1 MNDKT
6 KQSPCAHAL
15 LVLDCSGS
23 MNSHRAQT
31 IQSVNSFLQ
40 VQKESDVET
49 KITNIFF
56 NDTVNKHESKEV
68 KDMPELSMESYQCH
82 GSTALFDAIG
92 HTITSHQPKPD
103 ELTMVVIMTD
113 GMENASREYSLT
125 VVRDLIEEKTKQ
137 GWLFTFLGADLSS
150 SRDADDLGIKKE
162 DQKFFKKTDMKK
174 VVDDVSR
181 SFNSS
186 KLAPR
191 FLTADELCLLDEGHR
206 KVIVDTGSPLSFSDE
221 RILHFLNDRYAR
233 SSHALLPIIQKYLS
247 SQICGLIGM
256 DILSQ
261 YDLSFGYDWGLGRWI
276 VKPWQANL
284 LEGDP
289 FRVEYF
295 GGVPV
300 VEAIVDGMRGK
311 FFLDTGATISFI
323 RKRRID
329 QQPYLGEAEDFF
341 PTLGIFSTDLYRCR
355 LEFANH
361 EFSDSMGVM
370 PDGLEMLIPDGI
382 DGIIGLNVLKN
393 SNINFG
399 FKSHVFSIS

>member
-1 MNDKT
+1 
-6 KQSPCAHAL
+6 CAHAL

-23 MNSHRAQT
+23 MNSHRNQT

-56 NDTVNKHESKEV
+56 NDTVDKHESKRV
-68 KDMPELSMESYQCH
+68 QNMPELSADNYRCH

-92 HTITSHQPKPD
+92 HTITSHQPESD

-125 VVRDLIEEKTKQ
+125 TVKKLIEEKTKQ

-150 SRDADDLGIKKE
+150 SRDADDLGIRKE
-162 DQKFFKKTDMKK
+162 DQKFFKKNDMKK

-186 KLAPR
+186 KLTPR

-206 KVIVDTGSPLSFSDE
+206 KVIVDTGSPISFSDE
-221 RILHFLNDRYAR
+221 STLRFLNDRYVR
-233 SSHALLPIIQKYLS
+233 SNHALLPMIQKYLS
-247 SQICGLIGM
+247 SQIGGLIGM

-261 YDLSFGYDWGLGRWI
+261 YDLSFRYDRGLDRWI
-276 VKPWQANL
+276 VKPWQADTSA
-284 LEGDP
+284 GYP
-289 FRVEYF
+289 FRVEYY

-300 VEAIVDGMRGK
+300 VEAIVDGKRGR
-311 FFLDTGATISFI
+311 FFLDTGATISFL
-323 RKRRID
+323 RKRRIE

-355 LEFANH
+355 LEFASQK
-361 EFSDSMGVM
+361 FSDSMGVM
-370 PDGLEMLIPDGI
+370 PDGLEMLMPDWV
-382 DGIIGLNVLKN
+382 DGIIGLNVLRDF
-393 SNINFG
+393 NINFG
-399 FKSHVFSIS
+399 FKSQVFSIS

>member
-125 VVRDLIEEKTKQ
+125 VVRDLIEERTKQ

-233 SSHALLPIIQKYLS
+233 S
-247 SQICGLIGM
+247 
-256 DILSQ
+256 
-261 YDLSFGYDWGLGRWI
+261 
-276 VKPWQANL
+276 
-284 LEGDP
+284 
-289 FRVEYF
+289 
-295 GGVPV
+295 
-300 VEAIVDGMRGK
+300 
-311 FFLDTGATISFI
+311 ATHYC
-323 RKRRID
+323 
-329 QQPYLGEAEDFF
+329 P
-341 PTLGIFSTDLYRCR
+341 
-355 LEFANH
+355 
-361 EFSDSMGVM
+361 
-370 PDGLEMLIPDGI
+370 
-382 DGIIGLNVLKN
+382 
-393 SNINFG
+393 
-399 FKSHVFSIS
+399 